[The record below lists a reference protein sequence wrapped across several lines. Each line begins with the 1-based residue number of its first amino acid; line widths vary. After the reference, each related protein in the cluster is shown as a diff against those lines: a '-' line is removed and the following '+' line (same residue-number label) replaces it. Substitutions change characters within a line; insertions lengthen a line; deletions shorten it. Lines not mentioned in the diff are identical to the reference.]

1 MVISLVIFVA
11 LVTYCLRVPDI
22 TEKIF
27 LAFKERKKQITRS
40 RQEKSFDV
48 MKGDVFKHFE
58 ASTFHSYQR
67 ELFYDATLNYAMFEK
82 STTRAIEFSIHLDEE
97 DQSAG
102 PEEAV
107 EISCVLGDE
116 PANGKQASGS
126 LSEMFDTQ

>member
-1 MVISLVIFVA
+1 
-11 LVTYCLRVPDI
+11 
-22 TEKIF
+22 
-27 LAFKERKKQITRS
+27 
-40 RQEKSFDV
+40 
-48 MKGDVFKHFE
+48 MKGDVFKNFE

-82 STTRAIEFSIHLDEE
+82 NMTRAIEFSIHLDEE

-116 PANGKQASGS
+116 YANGKQASGS